1 MKHQQFLGNDDVKFD
16 VFNED
21 KTQIYLIE
29 SKRTWTQTKVEL
41 CQINGQPILVMF
53 CSHHGVA
60 CSART
65 VITVTHKR
73 KEGLG
78 CTIYSGHNGTVYDS
92 NREAI
97 LKIVER
103 TGADKKVEHA
113 IAEVDNTR
121 VGLIQENSIT
131 FGDYNDTVEKALLF
145 GAWVP
150 IVSFQLP
157 SFNAFLIL
165 KLESNRRLSAGPK
178 N

>member
-1 MKHQQFLGNDDVKFD
+1 MSENEQCLKEQFNSGTDDVKFD

-21 KTQIYLIE
+21 KTPIYLIE

-41 CQINGQPILVMF
+41 CHINGQPILVMF

-65 VITVTHKR
+65 VISVTHKR
-73 KEGLG
+73 REGLG
-78 CTIYSGHNGTVYDS
+78 STVYSHHHGIIYDS

-103 TGADKKVEHA
+103 IGPDKKVEYA

-121 VGLIQENSIT
+121 IGLIQETSIT
-131 FGDYNDTVEKALLF
+131 FGPYNDTVEKALLF

-150 IVSFQLP
+150 IVSF
-157 SFNAFLIL
+157 F
-165 KLESNRRLSAGPK
+165 
-178 N
+178 